1 MPGPAPS
8 DPSTRRRRNAAVGK
22 TVLPAGGR
30 VGAVPEWPI
39 AGRACPDVWVE
50 LWAMPQAAAWERSAL
65 VRTVAHYAMV
75 LDVVET
81 SDGLP
86 AAAVLQE
93 MRQMEDR
100 LGLNPK
106 AMRSLLWEVADQD
119 AVGEKRDEKA
129 APSRTA
135 AKRAHLK
142 IVG

>member
-1 MPGPAPS
+1 MPGPAPT
-8 DPSTRRRRNAAVGK
+8 DPASRRRRNASVGK

-30 VGAVPEWPI
+30 VGGAPEWPI
-39 AGRACPDVWVE
+39 AGRDCPEVWAD
-50 LWAMPQAAAWERSAL
+50 LWRMPQSAAWERMAL

-75 LDVVET
+75 LEVVEA
-81 SDGLP
+81 SEGLP

-106 AMRSLLWEVADQD
+106 AMRSLLWEVAAGDD
-119 AVGEKRDEKA
+119 VSDKRDEKT

-135 AKRAHLK
+135 SKRAELK